1 MQESFKNIFSAAQ
14 PALGYLYQCRLAL
27 SESLKR
33 IPEGEIFTVSIETL
47 DDVVFESDGNPL
59 EILQAKHHTKF
70 GDISDSSVDLWK
82 TVRIWCDLIK
92 TQLSGLNS
100 YFYLVTTQK
109 VKDNSILELLK
120 EGNENNHQ
128 KIISGLDS
136 IANTSENKTNKKAY
150 EAYLRLSNEEK
161 NTLISSIKV
170 IDQALSIIEIEG
182 EIQRSLFYAAEEEF
196 LEKLQWRLEGWWF
209 QQVVLHLM
217 GEKPQILSDELT
229 SKISEL
235 REQFKQENLPVDDDI
250 LSAEINRSEFEK
262 RTFVQQLNLIEVSD
276 KRIFYA
282 IRNFYRAFEQRS
294 RWIREDLL
302 HIGELDRYED
312 KLVED
317 WEIKF
322 EQSKDELGESASEI
336 EKKKTARKIYEW
348 IESGDLYKVRPGI
361 REDSI
366 SRGSYHMLSDELKVG
381 WHVEFRDRIEK
392 LIGEGS
398 K

>member
-381 WHVEFRDRIEK
+381 WHVEFETV
-392 LIGEGS
+392 
-398 K
+398 

>member
-1 MQESFKNIFSAAQ
+1 MK
-14 PALGYLYQCRLAL
+14 
-27 SESLKR
+27 
-33 IPEGEIFTVSIETL
+33 
-47 DDVVFESDGNPL
+47 
-59 EILQAKHHTKF
+59 
-70 GDISDSSVDLWK
+70 
-82 TVRIWCDLIK
+82 
-92 TQLSGLNS
+92 
-100 YFYLVTTQK
+100 
-109 VKDNSILELLK
+109 
-120 EGNENNHQ
+120 
-128 KIISGLDS
+128 
-136 IANTSENKTNKKAY
+136 
-150 EAYLRLSNEEK
+150 
-161 NTLISSIKV
+161 
-170 IDQALSIIEIEG
+170 
-182 EIQRSLFYAAEEEF
+182 
-196 LEKLQWRLEGWWF
+196 
-209 QQVVLHLM
+209 
-217 GEKPQILSDELT
+217 KPQILSDELT